1 MVKILIVRLGALG
14 DILHALPAITGI
26 RAALPDATIGWVIEE
41 RWSELLT
48 AKGPKP
54 NPEGISEQKPV
65 VNLIHTVNTKQW
77 RSNLFRPATAR
88 EICLDLGRIRRVK
101 YDFVLDFQGAIKSAL
116 FASISGAA
124 VKAGFDTPREQAARV
139 FYSKKFSPAGNH
151 VIEQNH
157 AMAAGALKE
166 CLGQRGLRLLAPQLP
181 LDPVA
186 EAWADAEIARL
197 GLASF
202 AIVNPGA
209 GWGGKQWPAERFGE
223 VARALARHNLK
234 TLVNAGPDEDALA
247 QAVIAASGGNA
258 FALNCS
264 IGQLVALTRRARL
277 MIAGDTGPL
286 HVAASLGVPVVGL
299 FGPTDPVRTGPF
311 GTKSVVLRHEESKTT
326 FSHHRKPDDGLLKI
340 TVDEVIAAARHL
352 LGSSHA

>member
-14 DILHALPAITGI
+14 DILHALPAVTGI

-48 AKGPKP
+48 ARGAKP
-54 NPEGISEQKPV
+54 NPEGTSEQKPI

-77 RSNLFRPATAR
+77 RRNFFRPAMAR
-88 EICLDLGRIRRVK
+88 EIRLDLARIRHVQ
-101 YDFVLDFQGAIKSAL
+101 YDFALDFQGAIKSAV
-116 FASISGAA
+116 FASISGAT
-124 VKAGFDTPREQAARV
+124 VKAGFATPRESAARF
-139 FYSKKFSPAGNH
+139 FYTRKFSRSGDH

-157 AMAAGALKE
+157 AMAASALKE
-166 CLGQRGLRLLAPQLP
+166 CLGERELKLLAPRLP
-181 LDPVA
+181 VDSAA
-186 EAWADAEIARL
+186 EAWANAEIARL
-197 GLASF
+197 GIASF

-209 GWGGKQWPAERFGE
+209 GWGGKQWPVERFGE
-223 VARALARHNLK
+223 VAKALARHNLK
-234 TLVNAGPDEDALA
+234 TLVNAGPDEDTLA
-247 QAVIAASGGNA
+247 QAVTAASGGNA
-258 FALNCS
+258 FAVNCS
-264 IGQLVALTRRARL
+264 IGQLIALTRRARL

-286 HVAASLGVPVVGL
+286 HIAASLNVPIVGL
-299 FGPTDPVRTGPF
+299 FGPTDPIRTGPF

>member
-41 RWSELLT
+41 
-48 AKGPKP
+48 
-54 NPEGISEQKPV
+54 
-65 VNLIHTVNTKQW
+65 
-77 RSNLFRPATAR
+77 
-88 EICLDLGRIRRVK
+88 
-101 YDFVLDFQGAIKSAL
+101 
-116 FASISGAA
+116 
-124 VKAGFDTPREQAARV
+124 
-139 FYSKKFSPAGNH
+139 
-151 VIEQNH
+151 NH
-157 AMAAGALKE
+157 AMAAAALKE

-186 EAWADAEIARL
+186 EAWANAEIARL

-264 IGQLVALTRRARL
+264 IGQL
-277 MIAGDTGPL
+277 
-286 HVAASLGVPVVGL
+286 
-299 FGPTDPVRTGPF
+299 
-311 GTKSVVLRHEESKTT
+311 
-326 FSHHRKPDDGLLKI
+326 
-340 TVDEVIAAARHL
+340 
-352 LGSSHA
+352 